1 MTKSSRPFRSIHAD
15 GRIARAGVAL
25 EDAERAMILVHGRGA
40 TPESILSLAD
50 DLPSNLG
57 FAFVAPGASEST
69 AHSRSW
75 YPNSF
80 LAAIEANEPG
90 LSSGLAKIG
99 DVVVELGE
107 HGIEPDDIMLLGFS
121 QGACLVAEFAARRA
135 RRWGGVVA
143 LTGGLV
149 GDGDA
154 PRDYAGAFHGTPVFL
169 GCSDRDPHVPL
180 WRVDETDEVLRR
192 MGAEVEKRIYPGMP
206 HTVIGDELD
215 WVASAMRRLAN
226 QHDSE
231 SLRAGVQLRMSRQ

>member
-1 MTKSSRPFRSIHAD
+1 MKSSRPFRSIHAD
-15 GRIARAGVAL
+15 GRTVRAGVAL
-25 EDAERAMILVHGRGA
+25 HDAWRAMILVHGRGA

-50 DLPSNLG
+50 ELPSDLG

-69 AHSRSW
+69 AHPRSW

-80 LAAIEANEPG
+80 LTSIEANEPG
-90 LSSGLAKIG
+90 LSSALAKIE
-99 DVVVELGE
+99 DAVVELGE
-107 HGIEPDDIMLLGFS
+107 HGIEPDDIILLGFS
-121 QGACLVAEFAARRA
+121 QGACLATEFAARRA
-135 RRWGGVVA
+135 RRWGGLVS
-143 LTGGLV
+143 LTGGLI

-206 HTVIGDELD
+206 HTVIRDELD
-215 WVASAMRRLAN
+215 WVATAMRRLAN
-226 QHDSE
+226 QHDGE
-231 SLRAGVQLRMSRQ
+231 STEVRVHSG